1 MNRIIQNTI
10 LVGFKM
16 WKKVSTDSPEKAV
29 EHIKNRNIC
38 TDMEIPASI
47 ELAYDMNGISEVLKA
62 I

>member
-29 EHIKNRNIC
+29 EHITKRIFALIW
-38 TDMEIPASI
+38 EYQLP
-47 ELAYDMNGISEVLKA
+47 
-62 I
+62 

>member
-1 MNRIIQNTI
+1 
-10 LVGFKM
+10 M